1 MKSTGCNDLGRIV
14 EALAKYHPEL
24 INQEDIRHASV
35 ALILRTYHSEPE
47 ILFIE
52 RAASKKDPW
61 SGQIAF
67 PGGGK
72 EVLDADLKQTAIR
85 ETLEEIG
92 LSLDERMIIGRLDDQ
107 QGSNRN
113 RALNLVISCFIFYL
127 EQDPRLVLNYEVEEA
142 FWTPIKTLKNPV
154 NHFFYQT
161 QHRHEPF
168 SAIRLGQGS
177 NGQDRV
183 LWGLTYRFVQRLLE
197 LVQTNT

>member
-1 MKSTGCNDLGRIV
+1 MKSTGCNDLGGIV
-14 EALAKYHPEL
+14 EALAEYHPVL
-24 INQEDIRHASV
+24 INQHDIRYASV
-35 ALILRTYHSEPE
+35 ALILRTYDIEPE

-92 LSLDERMIIGRLDDQ
+92 LALDERMIIGRLDDQ

-113 RALNLVISCFIFYL
+113 RALNLAISCFIFRL
-127 EQDPRLVLNYEVEEA
+127 EHDPRLVLNYEVAEA
-142 FWTPIKTLKNPV
+142 FWTPLNALTNPV

-161 QHRHEPF
+161 QHRLEPF
-168 SAIRLGQGS
+168 SAIRLGHGS
-177 NGQDRV
+177 NGQNRV

-197 LVQTNT
+197 IVQTNT